1 MLKGGQQSQELIR
14 CYTAVLNEYNLTVCN
29 CLPLPP
35 PPLICHTKERQP
47 GMALVPTSA
56 VHVHA
61 AAAHQ
66 LRLCDG

>member
-14 CYTAVLNEYNLTVCN
+14 CYTAVLNEYNLTACN

-35 PPLICHTKERQP
+35 PPLIYHTKERQP

-61 AAAHQ
+61 AAVAQPQ
-66 LRLCDG
+66 LMRG